1 MDLLFVK
8 IWQTGNNISELLFFF
23 FLKKC
28 LLVARPELY

>member
-23 FLKKC
+23 FSKK
-28 LLVARPELY
+28 VPVSRQA